1 MPRTVEEMQLWLV
14 MHGLFIFLPAASLTS
29 CCCPCCCPQKEV
41 PGPVREYSEP
51 LEPGISRWLTH
62 VAAAVALGKEEG
74 NRIFSVEE
82 DQQNRTYSTLK
93 VAV

>member
-1 MPRTVEEMQLWLV
+1 MPRTVEETQLWFV

-29 CCCPCCCPQKEV
+29 CCCPCCYPQKEV
-41 PGPVREYSEP
+41 PGAVREYSEP

-74 NRIFSVEE
+74 NRVFSVEE